1 MKMNQRIIKHFI
13 FLLLLIASAACQPDQ
28 LQTSTV
34 DIPRVHIRLPMGYIP
49 SVQYAPFYVAH
60 SRGYFEQAGIDLEF
74 DYQFETDGVALVGA
88 NDLQFALVSGEQ
100 VLLARNQGLPVVYV
114 FAWWQDYPVAVAS
127 FTEQGIRKPA
137 DLAGKKIGLPGLF
150 GANYV
155 GLRALLDV
163 AGLSESDV
171 QLDSI
176 GFTQV
181 DALIAGV
188 DDSVAIYANNEPIQ
202 LKNQG
207 YSVDVIR
214 VADYVDLA
222 SNGLLTNEIT
232 IKENPE
238 LVERMVGAILKGLAD
253 TMADPD
259 AAFEICKKYIEVWD
273 QENEALYKEILLAS
287 MEFWKSDQ
295 PGISQ
300 PQTWEN
306 MQKVLLEMGW
316 LAKPLDLNQAYTN
329 RFVPGN

>member
-1 MKMNQRIIKHFI
+1 MNKRKNHHFMWLVL
-13 FLLLLIASAACQPDQ
+13 FLLSAACQPVQ
-28 LQTSTV
+28 SQSPTV
-34 DIPRVHIRLPMGYIP
+34 DIPNVNIRLPMGYIP

-127 FTEQGIRKPA
+127 FTDQGIREPA

-155 GLRALLDV
+155 GLRALMDV
-163 AGLSESDV
+163 AGLSETDV

-181 DALIAGV
+181 DALIAGL

-222 SNGLLTNEIT
+222 SNGLLTNEST

-273 QENEALYKEILLAS
+273 QENEALYKDILLAT

-306 MQKVLLEMGW
+306 MQEVLLGMGW
-316 LAKPLDLNQAYTN
+316 LAEPLDLDQAYTN
-329 RFVPGN
+329 RFIPEN

>member
-1 MKMNQRIIKHFI
+1 MDKRKNHHLMRLVL
-13 FLLLLIASAACQPDQ
+13 FLVLAACQPVQ
-28 LQTSTV
+28 SQTPTV
-34 DIPRVHIRLPMGYIP
+34 DIPNVHIRLPMGYIP

-74 DYQFETDGVALVGA
+74 DYQLETDGVALVGA

-127 FTEQGIRKPA
+127 FTDQGIRDPA

-155 GLRALLDV
+155 GLRALLDA
-163 AGLSESDV
+163 AGLSETDV

-181 DALIAGV
+181 DALIAGL

-273 QENEALYKEILLAS
+273 RENEALYKDILLAT
-287 MEFWKSDQ
+287 MEFWKSEQ

-306 MQKVLLEMGW
+306 MQKVLLDMGW
-316 LAKPLDLNQAYTN
+316 LAEPLDLDQAYTN